1 LRAEPKT
8 SLSEE
13 EFIMLKR
20 TRRNGSKLVL
30 LSVLALA
37 ASLAAVGC
45 LRDNPTVP
53 QNAGLSGNQGLNYE
67 GLEPGTMPSSVA
79 PTVSKPTVPQLAISP
94 VVTETGQVSLS
105 LDAAG
110 TNDPVA
116 TIQVETPG
124 PLAATVRK
132 AYFMAASTGATN
144 HQILD
149 GDVTIDGVGV
159 NWDASVPSTIFS
171 YNYWA
176 DVTAMVQG
184 KINAAA
190 PGSTVDFDVAEV
202 NSAFVDGEILAVIFD
217 DPNQTT
223 DNTVFLLFGAQDIA
237 GDNFNITLADP
248 IDLSDPDLVLD
259 MSLGIS
265 YGYQT
270 PVTTNQFSL
279 VDVNGQ
285 RLTSSAGGQDD
296 GAGYNGGLITVGGL
310 GDSNANPAPFAPPAD
325 FNDPD
330 DELYDLIPFVNNG
343 DTQIDVATVNPSNDD
358 NIFFGAFFLTVK
370 ASIGLVVPMD
380 IKPTSCPNPF
390 NIKLID
396 EPENAKSNKGGILP
410 VALLGTEF
418 LDVNDIDP
426 ASLLL
431 EGVAP
436 VRYAYEDVT
445 TPVEG
450 DDCECTTLG
459 ADGYTDLTLKFQV
472 RDISAVIAGAAPGSV
487 LELKLTGQLLDGTPF
502 ETTDCVWILHEK
514 NFTK

>member
-1 LRAEPKT
+1 MQNQIRGKA
-8 SLSEE
+8 S
-13 EFIMLKR
+13 R
-20 TRRNGSKLVL
+20 LVL
-30 LSVLALA
+30 LSVLALV
-37 ASLAAVGC
+37 ASLAAAGC
-45 LRDNPTVP
+45 LRETPTVP
-53 QNAGLSGNQGLNYE
+53 QNLPGNPGLSVQSE
-67 GLEPGTMPSSVA
+67 GTPGSRPVSLPDA
-79 PTVSKPTVPQLAISP
+79 VSKPQGPQLAISP
-94 VVTETGQVSLS
+94 VVTETGLVSLS

-124 PLAATVRK
+124 PLAGTVRK
-132 AYFMAASTGATN
+132 AYFMAASTGFSGY
-144 HQILD
+144 QIPD
-149 GDVTIDGVGV
+149 GEITIDGAGV
-159 NWDASVPSTIFS
+159 SWDVEIPNAILS

-176 DVTAMVQG
+176 DVTTMVQG

-190 PGSTVDFDVAEV
+190 PGSTVDFDIAEA
-202 NSAFVDGEILAVIFD
+202 NTYPVDGVILAVVFD

-265 YGYQT
+265 YGFQD

-279 VDVNGQ
+279 IDVNGT

-310 GDSNANPAPFAPPAD
+310 GDSNGNPPPFAPPAD
-325 FNDPD
+325 FNNPD
-330 DELYDLIPFVNNG
+330 DELYNLIPFVSNG
-343 DTQIDVATVNPSNDD
+343 DTQIDVATINPSTDD
-358 NIFFGAFFLTVK
+358 NILFGAFFLTVK

-390 NIKLID
+390 NVKIVD
-396 EPENAKSNKGGILP
+396 EPENAKSNKGGVLP

-418 LDVNDIDP
+418 LDVHDIDP
-426 ASLLL
+426 ASILL

-436 VRYAYEDVT
+436 IRHGYEDVT
-445 TPVEG
+445 TPVYGE
-450 DDCECTTLG
+450 CECTTLG

-472 RDISAVIAGAAPGSV
+472 RDLSPILAAYQPGDV
-487 LELKLTGQLLDGTPF
+487 VELTLTGQLLDGTPF
-502 ETTDCVWILHEK
+502 ETTDCVKVLGEVSFAK
-514 NFTK
+514 P